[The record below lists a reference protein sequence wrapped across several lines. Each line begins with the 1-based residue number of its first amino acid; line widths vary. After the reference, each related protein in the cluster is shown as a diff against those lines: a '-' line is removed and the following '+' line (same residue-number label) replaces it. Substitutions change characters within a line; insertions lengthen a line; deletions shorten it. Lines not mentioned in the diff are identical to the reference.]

1 MHNIIICCSV
11 INTIIRHTVNILR
24 SLVLVSNV
32 PKGGESEP
40 TIKQQTSA
48 SQQMPLQL
56 HMINVSN
63 ILMSITGKL

>member
-1 MHNIIICCSV
+1 MHNIFICCSV
-11 INTIIRHTVNILR
+11 INTIIHHTVNILR

-63 ILMSITGKL
+63 ILMSTTGKL